1 MILFVYGANQMITA
15 GAKYFV
21 SADGKKL
28 GPFTGQQIRTKLF
41 RKTITA
47 DDYVWHDGL
56 GDSCERTPSDLVT
69 SCGEVA
75 KRFRFLNAELFGTIL
90 AMQPFNRFPLVR
102 ARNRLQDAV

>member
-47 DDYVWHDGL
+47 DDYV
-56 GDSCERTPSDLVT
+56 
-69 SCGEVA
+69 
-75 KRFRFLNAELFGTIL
+75 
-90 AMQPFNRFPLVR
+90 
-102 ARNRLQDAV
+102 